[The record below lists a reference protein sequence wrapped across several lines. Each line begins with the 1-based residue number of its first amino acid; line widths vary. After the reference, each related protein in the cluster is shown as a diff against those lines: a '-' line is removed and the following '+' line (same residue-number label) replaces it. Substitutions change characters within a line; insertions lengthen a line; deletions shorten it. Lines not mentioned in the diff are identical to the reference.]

1 MSIKVGDLNTINRR
15 NSTVS
20 VYRKDGRMCVKKK
33 YHAKYSVVREVES
46 YEVAKTV
53 LKDTSR
59 F

>member
-1 MSIKVGDLNTINRR
+1 MSVEVDDLYTVKRR